1 MDMHIAKKSNT
12 ANPPARVSLK
22 PASGNLI
29 ETLHD
34 AIRDASGGS
43 GSAHGNRRT
52 VAAEKFASKALPA
65 NSK

>member
-29 ETLHD
+29 ETLRD
-34 AIRDASGGS
+34 AIRDATGGS
-43 GSAHGNRRT
+43 GSAHGTPAHRRRR
-52 VAAEKFASKALPA
+52 KIRQQGAS
-65 NSK
+65 S